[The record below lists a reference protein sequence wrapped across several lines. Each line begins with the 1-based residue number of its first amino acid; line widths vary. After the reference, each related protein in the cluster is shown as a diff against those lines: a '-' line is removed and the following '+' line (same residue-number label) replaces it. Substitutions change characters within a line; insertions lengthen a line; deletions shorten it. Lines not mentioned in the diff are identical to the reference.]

1 MWDLPGSG
9 REPVSPAFGRWI
21 LHHWVTREAL
31 CFFFFFFFLLLL
43 KLYSAKHYCFC
54 CCLVTKS
61 CLTLLH
67 PPARLLSPWDFPARI
82 LEWLPFPSPSL
93 SVFKS
98 RIISLSR
105 DLLNYIVFFQQTPLL
120 IKSAKVVFCWLL
132 AWLLYACCL
141 ILSHS
146 FAV

>member
-1 MWDLPGSG
+1 MAYGLSCSMACGIFLDQAGNLCLLHLAGGFFTTESPGKPS
-9 REPVSPAFGRWI
+9 V
-21 LHHWVTREAL
+21 
-31 CFFFFFFFLLLL
+31 FFFFFLLLL

-120 IKSAKVVFCWLL
+120 IKSAKVVFC
-132 AWLLYACCL
+132 
-141 ILSHS
+141 
-146 FAV
+146 